1 MVIRDSGIVIRD
13 LGLDPRTTI
22 HESRQT
28 HLVLSIFFARLMS
41 LSVTPP

>member
-1 MVIRDSGIVIRD
+1 MVIRDSGTVIRD

-22 HESRQT
+22 HESRLT
-28 HLVLSIFFARLMS
+28 HLALSIFFARFMS

>member
-13 LGLDPRTTI
+13 LGLDPRTTY
-22 HESRQT
+22 
-28 HLVLSIFFARLMS
+28 LALSIFFARFMS